1 MMELFLFQHMCT
13 AEDGGVYALS
23 LRVYG
28 TMIKGFCVINNDRA
42 KILHSDC
49 ERMVLLFAEQPYSEP
64 VMKLPAA
71 KRQRVDALT
80 LDLTRVHA
88 AEAFDWTATP
98 LEMLTLEVERLP
110 EPPDSSDWAVA
121 VPALDEA
128 AGSLLVTNFFPEQ
141 PMPAEPQTEMHEPPP
156 AQVEICCR
164 DRLQLGFAAG
174 EYLLRHHDGA
184 LPLSARR
191 LTCSEISESN
201 VNAFQKTHPQK
212 ASVLGHRDADATVVS
227 PMLLGCADGVSQ
239 IEEFGIDASKLPRE
253 LLDACEDQAMN
264 LLVPD
269 EAGKISGAYEGPVP
283 LMREAF
289 KKTRSLGSTTVCR
302 GSQWE

>member
-1 MMELFLFQHMCT
+1 
-13 AEDGGVYALS
+13 
-23 LRVYG
+23 
-28 TMIKGFCVINNDRA
+28 
-42 KILHSDC
+42 
-49 ERMVLLFAEQPYSEP
+49 MVLLFAEQPYSEP

-156 AQVEICCR
+156 AQVEVPGGQPGSALEMAEP
-164 DRLQLGFAAG
+164 DMDNALERLEPRRPKRRRRLPIPGHVLGVDETMELPEAHV
-174 EYLLRHHDGA
+174 EVGA
-184 LPLSARR
+184 LTSKM
-191 LTCSEISESN
+191 LTTYSE
-201 VNAFQKTHPQK
+201 
-212 ASVLGHRDADATVVS
+212 
-227 PMLLGCADGVSQ
+227 
-239 IEEFGIDASKLPRE
+239 E
-253 LLDACEDQAMN
+253 LLE
-264 LLVPD
+264 
-269 EAGKISGAYEGPVP
+269 
-283 LMREAF
+283 
-289 KKTRSLGSTTVCR
+289 
-302 GSQWE
+302 